1 MDAKTDAKTDAKKKT
16 GTLTVGNKNWDFPV
30 YDGTIGPDVLD
41 IAKLYNESGMFT
53 YDPGFTST
61 ASCVRSAI
69 RGRWNSINDFGI
81 LDTTSFS
88 QESSANDAAAEALRQ
103 APART
108 VLLDDGVHDSQLAE
122 IAHGE

>member
-1 MDAKTDAKTDAKKKT
+1 LKTYPTSALPA
-16 GTLTVGNKNWDFPV
+16 L
-30 YDGTIGPDVLD
+30 
-41 IAKLYNESGMFT
+41 S
-53 YDPGFTST
+53 DPGFTSR

-88 QESSANDAAAEALRQ
+88 QESSANDAAAEALRE

-108 VLLDDGVHDSQLAE
+108 VLLDDGVHDSKLAE